1 MVRNQNIICISSID
15 WDFIWQ
21 GHQEIMSTFARN
33 DNRVLFI
40 ENTGVRTLNFQDL
53 PRLKKRIVN
62 WFKSVKGF
70 RQEMGNL
77 YVFSPLFLPFPY
89 SRIAQSINRFLFLN
103 TLKKWLDITKFSNP
117 IIWTFLP
124 TETALHI
131 IKNIEHKL
139 IVYYC
144 IADFAQLA
152 SNPKKLGKTEGRL
165 LRICDVV
172 FAQGEDIKNRCLA
185 YNRNVHIF
193 PFGINVE
200 NFLSFSHKNPYVPED
215 IKNITPPRLGYI
227 GGIHKHID
235 SDLIKTLAKWNPGW
249 SFVFVGPIQTD
260 ITSLQR
266 MENIY
271 FLGKKDFSDL
281 PAYINSFDVC
291 LIPYV
296 LSGYTKTVYPTKIN
310 EYFVMKKPVVSTP
323 LPEVIKVNEQNGTL
337 VYIGANDRDFEHRI
351 NEALQENDPM
361 KSQLRFEFAQR
372 NSWSQKIEE
381 MSHLIKTTL
390 ERKKSEVLNWQEQM
404 AAFYQRNRKRLL
416 KIGFTMAMAVY
427 LIFYSPL
434 LWYLARPLEIRESP
448 KKADAIVVLAGGV
461 GESGKAGQG
470 YEERVEAGV
479 RLFKK
484 DYAQNLIF
492 SSGYVFVFKEPDV
505 MKALAL
511 SLGVPENRI
520 ILEKKA
526 ANTYQNAMYVN
537 EILNQKHWKRI
548 ILVSSPFHMRR
559 VALVFNNVAP
569 DKKVIY
575 SPVPY
580 SHYYRW
586 PKKLKWLSMC
596 KQITIEQIRGILHE
610 YAGIVYYWWKG
621 YI

>member
-1 MVRNQNIICISSID
+1 MY
-15 WDFIWQ
+15 
-21 GHQEIMSTFARN
+21 TFARN
-33 DNRVLFI
+33 GNRVLFI

-70 RQEMGNL
+70 RQEMDNL

-89 SRIAQSINRFLFLN
+89 SRVAQSINRLLFLN
-103 TLKKWLDITKFSNP
+103 TLKKWLDITKFSSP

-131 IKNIEHKL
+131 MKNIEHKL

-152 SNPKKLGKTEGRL
+152 SNPKKLGKTEERL
-165 LRICDVV
+165 LRICDIV
-172 FAQGEDIKNRCLA
+172 FAQGEDIKNRCLP

-193 PFGINVE
+193 PFGINIE
-200 NFLSFSHKNPYVPED
+200 NFLSFSHKDPHIPED
-215 IKNITPPRLGYI
+215 IRNITSPRLGYI

-235 SDLIKTLAKWNPGW
+235 FDLVKTLAKRNPSW

-260 ITSLQR
+260 ISAIQR
-266 MENIY
+266 IKNIY

-291 LIPYV
+291 LIPYI

-323 LPEVIKVNEQNGTL
+323 LPEVIRVNKQNGPL
-337 VYIGANDRDFEHRI
+337 VYIGVNHKDFEQRV
-351 NEALQENDPM
+351 NEALQENDPIR
-361 KSQLRFEFAQR
+361 SQLRSQFAQK
-372 NSWSQKIEE
+372 NSWSQRIEE
-381 MSHLIKTTL
+381 MSNLIETALK
-390 ERKKSEVLNWQEQM
+390 RKESEVLNWQEQM
-404 AAFYQRNRKRLL
+404 VAFYRRHRRRFLKAGVTLAVTLYLL
-416 KIGFTMAMAVY
+416 
-427 LIFYSPL
+427 FYSPL
-434 LWYLARPLEIRESP
+434 LWYLARSLEIRESP
-448 KKADAIVVLAGGV
+448 KKADTIVVLAGGV

-470 YEERVEAGV
+470 YEERVGAGV
-479 RLFKK
+479 TLFKEN
-484 DYAQNLIF
+484 YAQNLIF

-505 MKALAL
+505 MKALAI

-526 ANTYQNAMYVN
+526 ANTYQNVRYVN
-537 EILNQKHWKRI
+537 EILNQRHWERV

-559 VALVFNNVAP
+559 VSLVFDKIAP
-569 DKKVIY
+569 DKEVIY
-575 SPVPY
+575 TPVPY
-580 SHYYRW
+580 SHYYGW
-586 PKKLKWLSMC
+586 PKGLKWLSIR
-596 KQITIEQIRGILHE
+596 KQITLEQIRGILHE

-621 YI
+621 WI